1 MHLREA
7 DEKSK
12 GGLANP
18 QYQPPANLAAEQ
30 ALLGALLI
38 NNQAAEYVQELEPE
52 HFFDPVHG
60 AMFHAMN
67 EALLEGRPFTATT
80 LADKFRHVQIDRSLN
95 GAQYLGRLMVNA
107 TTIINVREYARTIIE
122 AAQRRA
128 LILLATDLSDRAYDQ
143 DADPSSVVEEAER
156 RLFMVSDRGKSG
168 NESDF
173 SEAIQKAMR
182 SLQERIRNPGQV
194 GLSTGFT
201 DLDAKLGGLSPSDLL
216 ILAGRPSMGKTAL
229 ALNIASNVA
238 QQGEF
243 VHFFSLEMSDEQL
256 AARELADK
264 SGVSSEKLRRGDVSE
279 EEYRETLAAAKR
291 LSGLPMRIDVTGGI
305 SIAALSAK
313 ARRLKRKCNT
323 GLIVVDYL
331 QLMTS
336 GGKGSG
342 NRVAEITDITTGLKA
357 LAKDLN
363 VPIIALSQLNRS
375 LESRTDKR
383 PMLSDLRESG
393 SIEQD
398 ADVVMFVY
406 RDEYY
411 LERTK
416 PNETDMLACAEWE
429 ARMASAR
436 GKAEVIIGKQ
446 RHGPV
451 GTVDMA
457 FDGSRTRFSD
467 LARNDPSSDRATVYS
482 GAGRS

>member
-1 MHLREA
+1 MTRPTENA
-7 DEKSK
+7 VT
-12 GGLANP
+12 N
-18 QYQPPANLAAEQ
+18 YRPPANIEAEQ

-38 NNQAAEYVQELEPE
+38 NNAAAEYVQELEPE
-52 HFFDPVHG
+52 HFFDPTHG

-67 EALLEGRPFTATT
+67 DALLEGRPFTATT
-80 LADKFRHVQIDRSLN
+80 LADKFRHVQIDRNTN

-107 TTIINVREYARTIIE
+107 TTIVNVREYARTIME

-128 LILLATDLSDRAYDQ
+128 LIVLAEDLANRAHDQ
-143 DADPSSVVEEAER
+143 EADPSGLVEEAER
-156 RLFMVSDRGKSG
+156 RLFLVSDRGKSG
-168 NESDF
+168 NETDF
-173 SEAIQKAMR
+173 SEAIQKAMK
-182 SLQERIRNPGQV
+182 SLADRIKNPGHV

-256 AARELADK
+256 AARELADQ
-264 SGVSSEKLRRGDVSE
+264 SGVASEKLRRGDVTE
-279 EEYRETLAAAKR
+279 DEYRSALQAAKR

-313 ARRLKRKCNT
+313 ARRLKRKRDT

-375 LESRTDKR
+375 LESRNDKR

-411 LERTK
+411 LERAK
-416 PNETDMLACAEWE
+416 PNDDDMQAYGEWQ
-429 ARMASAR
+429 RKMASAR

-451 GTVDMA
+451 GSVEMA
-457 FDGSRTRFSD
+457 FDGARTRFSD
-467 LARNDPSSDRATVYS
+467 LAREPEPTHNTTGRITYS
-482 GAGRS
+482 GAGRT